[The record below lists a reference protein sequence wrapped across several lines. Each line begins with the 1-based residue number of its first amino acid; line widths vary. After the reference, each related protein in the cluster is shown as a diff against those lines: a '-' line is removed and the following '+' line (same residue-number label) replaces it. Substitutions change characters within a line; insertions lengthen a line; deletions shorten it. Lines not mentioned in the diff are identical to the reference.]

1 MSETKSYVKLMIKKG
16 VSGGTG
22 FESEICIAEGTSQ
35 ETIKNLID
43 MTNECKDYLI
53 DNVKL

>member
-22 FESEICIAEGTSQ
+22 FESEICIAEGTSK
-35 ETIKNLID
+35 ETITNLID
-43 MTNECKDYLI
+43 LTNECKDYLI